1 MGLPTFRFTL
11 SHTALG
17 SIQISEPANWIDSKL
32 KLERHEEFHSLIE
45 YFEGSF
51 IFYGEDNIHNGGSDF
66 IRQVENLYG
75 LDADLIITI
84 DATFDDVNYENLFT
98 GQLDLTG
105 LQEVK
110 DNKIEVPIIRNNL
123 WSKFIARKDT
133 PVNLRST
140 TDLDGNTV
148 SVTDLVDINLTSQLL
163 NQNFIG
169 YIPNSTSYIFNSGI
183 GGNDYIQL
191 DFDGGN
197 VFLSQTQ
204 KDEIIDEI
212 EEKYTL
218 PIIDNP
224 TLPTALFELKFG
236 GTLIVNNFTLVVRD
250 PLDDT
255 TNYVDADFK
264 CYIHTT
270 STVVEIPR
278 TDYLGSNGTTKRT
291 RFVYSGSLPNLAN
304 REIIRFYI
312 FNNSAST
319 SGPIQ
324 LLADDQVTIGG
335 PITYTTK
342 LSLTLKS
349 QYRSTSG
356 QAYLIHDAFNS
367 ILNRI
372 TTPDRFYS
380 EYYGS
385 TVTNARTYAADGCGW
400 KNVLMP
406 GLQVRGYTFDE
417 KQFSMSFDKCW
428 KGANTIFNL
437 GLGYDTIDGD
447 EVIRIE
453 EKEYFYDPSISLFVE
468 NVREISREPDVSK
481 IFNRIEVGY
490 NKWESESASGIDDP
504 QTKKVYST
512 RIAKINNALTIYSDF
527 IAASYAIEITRR
539 QKLVKSKD
547 YKFDNEIFIIAINPD
562 DVSPDRYRPELNE
575 NFNSI
580 TGLLNPETRYN
591 SILTPSRNAL
601 RWGNFWNVCLQKYQT
616 SSLKFVSGDGNYDM
630 SSDYNC
636 TGVNCIAIVCDNLS
650 EKQDLSL
657 SAYGGNI
664 GFLHLPYLYTIEIIN
679 FSWDDYLAIR
689 NNRKKAIA
697 VSQTLDNFKRF
708 FIKELTYEICK
719 SKCKMILWPFD
730 DAPILVID
738 TDPPI
743 DHGDGDEEEDCGERV
758 RLLEDGD
765 ERITENLECRNLED
779 GVSMF
784 FYNTSEITVDNDQY
798 FYNTSELTGSNEKYF
813 YNESEI

>member
-1 MGLPTFRFTL
+1 MGLPVFRFTL
-11 SHTALG
+11 THASLG
-17 SIQISEPANWIDSKL
+17 SIQISEPDGWKDAKL
-32 KLERHEEFHSLIE
+32 KLERHEDFHSLIE

-51 IFYGEDNIHNGGSDF
+51 IFYGEDNIHNGGADF

-84 DATFDDVNYENLFT
+84 DATFDEVTYENLFT

-110 DNKIEVPIIRNNL
+110 DNKIEVPVIRNDF
-123 WSKFIARKDT
+123 WSRFIARKDT

-140 TDLDGNTV
+140 TDVSGNAV
-148 SVTDLVDINLTSQLL
+148 SVTGLVDINLTSQLL

-169 YIPNSTSYIFNSGI
+169 YIPNSTAYVFNAGI

-197 VFLSQTQ
+197 VFLSEAQ
-204 KDEIIDEI
+204 KDEIVDEI

-236 GTLIVNNFTLVVRD
+236 GTLIVNDFTLVVRD
-250 PLDDT
+250 PIDDT
-255 TNYVDADFK
+255 TNYVDADLK

-270 STVVEIPR
+270 STVIEIPR

-291 RFVYSGSLPNLAN
+291 RFVFSGSIPNLPD

-312 FNNSAST
+312 FNDSAST

-324 LLADDQVTIGG
+324 LLADDQVVLAG

-349 QYRSTSG
+349 KYRSTSG

-380 EYYGS
+380 EYFGS
-385 TVTNARTYAADGCGW
+385 AVTNGRAYDTDGCGW
-400 KNVLMP
+400 RNVLIP

-428 KGANTIFNL
+428 KGANPIFNL

-468 NVREISREPDVSK
+468 NVREISREPDVSR

-504 QTKKVYST
+504 QTKKVYAT

-527 IAASYAIEITRR
+527 IAAAYAIEITRR
-539 QKLVKSKD
+539 QKIEKSKD
-547 YKFDNEIFIIAINPD
+547 YKFDNEIFIIAINPN
-562 DVSPDRYRPELNE
+562 DVSPDRYVPELSE

-580 TGLLNPETRYN
+580 SNLLNSETRYN

-601 RWGNFWNVCLQKYQT
+601 RWGNFWNICLQKYQT

-630 SSDYNC
+630 SSDYDC
-636 TGVNCIAIVCDNLS
+636 TGTNCIAVVCDNLS
-650 EKQDLSL
+650 EKQDISL

-679 FSWDDYLAIR
+679 FSWDDYLEIR

-730 DAPILVID
+730 EAPILVID
-738 TDPPI
+738 TNPPI
-743 DHGDGDEEEDCGERV
+743 DHGDEEEEEDCGERV

-765 ERITENLECRNLED
+765 ERITEDLECRNLED
-779 GVSMF
+779 GGIKF
-784 FYNTSEITVDNDQY
+784 FYMESEGADNEY
-798 FYNTSELTGSNEKYF
+798 IYE
-813 YNESEI
+813 ESEIPPAAADYFYMESEL